1 MGGAKFNH
9 DSPSSSTTLK
19 HGFVPRGGHKLNSRE
34 PNITRGD
41 VEQEK
46 GGSCFDS
53 MSQESVWQV
62 RAHTRTQLWLQRERH
77 GWMHCD
83 PLCQIHH
90 LLSSAAWI
98 FLHLPSKLHP
108 LLGNVCVYLQF
119 ELQWATQGETT
130 LSTGMLWR
138 RGHARTRQA
147 SVSLFFFWNIPTDIL
162 TRSYKWL
169 RENNNLHVWD
179 RICWV
184 VITKYFF
191 FPPVPPCDPLTRAI
205 SAATYL

>member
-62 RAHTRTQLWLQRERH
+62 RAHTHTHTAMTSEGTSWMDALWSSLSKSSSSQWCSVDILALTLQ
-77 GWMHCD
+77 
-83 PLCQIHH
+83 
-90 LLSSAAWI
+90 
-98 FLHLPSKLHP
+98 
-108 LLGNVCVYLQF
+108 
-119 ELQWATQGETT
+119 T
-130 LSTGMLWR
+130 
-138 RGHARTRQA
+138 A
-147 SVSLFFFWNIPTDIL
+147 SVARKCMCLFTVWASMSHSGGNNLEYRNAVEGRTCSDKTSKRFPFFF
-162 TRSYKWL
+162 
-169 RENNNLHVWD
+169 
-179 RICWV
+179 
-184 VITKYFF
+184 FF
-191 FPPVPPCDPLTRAI
+191 FKYPHRHPHTKLQV
-205 SAATYL
+205 AARE